1 MTSVQN
7 KNEEFYDYDKQEMM
21 SDPSD
26 IKEILYSYLEV
37 ESYDDAKSYFNDLS
51 FYLRKVKTVKFTFG
65 KQKALR
71 AWKEAEEKAL
81 EINDSLE
88 DSSEYMA
95 IVGLKLTE
103 IPTISLDVGVY
114 FAGDFTPYQSFS
126 FVFPE

>member
-7 KNEEFYDYDKQEMM
+7 KNEEFYDYYKQEMV

>member
-1 MTSVQN
+1 MTSVQS
-7 KNEEFYDYDKQEMM
+7 KNEEFYDYDKQEMVY
-21 SDPSD
+21 DPSD

-37 ESYDDAKSYFNDLS
+37 ESYDDARSYFNDLS

>member
-7 KNEEFYDYDKQEMM
+7 KNEEFYDYDKQEMV